1 MKYVLGYNTVSY
13 FMAYVLDIPLIKH
26 KTLEE
31 LDRNH
36 GADLIPSNLLQFTSN
51 IFKDCKIEEYERFY
65 NDRGRFTS
73 KQPKNFHNL
82 YSLYTRGKTNVEK
95 SYLNQLEKYQKYVSI
110 NGLNAEDSFNALLEK
125 IKESVNKT
133 IIDNQLTGI
142 DIQEKELIGQP
153 DIKFTNLVSTINLV
167 DLSELDKSGAIRK
180 SIVKNYNLEGFNLPH
195 NDKFIYCCKLE
206 STEDKTLAGIYK
218 QVLATGQPYY
228 RKTYNKDSILYEC
241 MRNIYNKQIEGNTIL
256 KYSETTQISDNL
268 NIGRSLGID
277 LIGKFS
283 QWKENTTLDTIYNQC
298 MELKEFYTIGE
309 NNHKKV
315 F

>member
-95 SYLNQLEKYQKYVSI
+95 SYMYPRL
-110 NGLNAEDSFNALLEK
+110 
-125 IKESVNKT
+125 
-133 IIDNQLTGI
+133 
-142 DIQEKELIGQP
+142 
-153 DIKFTNLVSTINLV
+153 
-167 DLSELDKSGAIRK
+167 
-180 SIVKNYNLEGFNLPH
+180 
-195 NDKFIYCCKLE
+195 
-206 STEDKTLAGIYK
+206 
-218 QVLATGQPYY
+218 
-228 RKTYNKDSILYEC
+228 
-241 MRNIYNKQIEGNTIL
+241 
-256 KYSETTQISDNL
+256 
-268 NIGRSLGID
+268 
-277 LIGKFS
+277 
-283 QWKENTTLDTIYNQC
+283 
-298 MELKEFYTIGE
+298 
-309 NNHKKV
+309 
-315 F
+315 